1 MTDTRQA
8 LAACPFCGEQPTDLE
23 FTEGSTFRWLAWSC
37 PGCGVGSET
46 RKQTM
51 GEGSKEEW
59 CEQAKEDAR
68 KTWNTR
74 AALSAQPAPA
84 PEPSDEAECEHATIR
99 YMLDATKTEPS
110 AQGEPVAPLL
120 FVAMDDDKRAHLTW
134 CADEAAV
141 RDAVKGAMFFLHD
154 GEELSPDHAEQLD
167 GSVDELLD
175 SGALTFEGD
184 PPLYLYRVASAPSTP
199 PPAVAEAAPLTASR
213 IHEATP
219 KYTDPRQKAAFEDG
233 ARFAERAHGIAPK
246 AAQP

>member
-110 AQGEPVAPLL
+110 AQGEPVALTEP
-120 FVAMDDDKRAHLTW
+120 ACHGNGGCCPDDKCEKWKPR
-134 CADEAAV
+134 
-141 RDAVKGAMFFLHD
+141 
-154 GEELSPDHAEQLD
+154 
-167 GSVDELLD
+167 
-175 SGALTFEGD
+175 
-184 PPLYLYRVASAPSTP
+184 ASAPSTP

-219 KYTDPRQKAAFEDG
+219 KYTDLRQKAAFEDR